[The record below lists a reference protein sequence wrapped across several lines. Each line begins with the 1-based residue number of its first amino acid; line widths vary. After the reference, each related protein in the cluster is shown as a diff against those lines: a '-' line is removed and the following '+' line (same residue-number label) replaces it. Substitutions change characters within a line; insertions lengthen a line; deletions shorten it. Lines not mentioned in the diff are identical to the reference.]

1 MSATTA
7 ISIDQAPFPSHR
19 MNRLWAKRRAS
30 IPSIANNTTRRH
42 TTYAVRVRGN
52 RMQDCNLFDGDVI
65 IIRRCQT
72 GTAEETASAEINH
85 KPIKLQ
91 RLIIDRH
98 GLYLLAQN
106 DSVPAIYL
114 RNQDIQVLNLVL
126 GVEHYLTEH

>member
-7 ISIDQAPFPSHR
+7 ISVDQALSHSHR
-19 MNRLWAKRRAS
+19 MNRFWASRRTPT
-30 IPSIANNTTRRH
+30 PSTANNTTRRH

-85 KPIKLQ
+85 QPIKLQ

-98 GLYLLAQN
+98 GLYLVVQD
-106 DSVPAIYL
+106 DSLSAIYL
-114 RNQDIQVLNLVL
+114 RNQDIQVLNLVM

>member
-7 ISIDQAPFPSHR
+7 ISVDQAPSLSHR
-19 MNRLWAKRRAS
+19 VNRLWASRKAPV
-30 IPSIANNTTRRH
+30 PSTVNNTTRRH

-72 GTAEETASAEINH
+72 GAAEETASAEINH

-98 GLYLLAQN
+98 GLYLLAQD

-114 RNQDIQVLNLVL
+114 RNQDIQVLNLVM

>member
-7 ISIDQAPFPSHR
+7 MSVDYTPSFHCT
-19 MNRLWAKRRAS
+19 NRLWGRNSAPALTK
-30 IPSIANNTTRRH
+30 ANNTTRRH

-52 RMQDCNLFDGDVI
+52 RMEHCNLFDGDVI

-85 KPIKLQ
+85 QPITLQ

-106 DSVPAIYL
+106 ERLPAIYL
-114 RNQDIQVLNLVL
+114 RNQDIQVLNLVM
-126 GVEHYLTEH
+126 GVEHSLTEH

>member
-7 ISIDQAPFPSHR
+7 ISVDQAPSLSHR
-19 MNRLWAKRRAS
+19 VNRLWASRRAPV
-30 IPSIANNTTRRH
+30 PSTANNTTRRH

-72 GTAEETASAEINH
+72 GTAKETASAEINH

-98 GLYLLAQN
+98 GLYLLAQD

-114 RNQDIQVLNLVL
+114 RNQDIQVLNLVM